1 MSAILEHFKPPPLA
15 SDPPAKT
22 KYWPAP
28 PKGSSGGILQRPKAE
43 SVASSSGSQYPGS
56 PASRV
61 SFAPLPD
68 LSTRKRRNSITL
80 GVAAR
85 SATLRAQRMER
96 TGPHPPGP
104 RRNGHAPPG
113 PAPGRARGRPADQ
126 YKDDQVID
134 LGEVAIDAGK
144 KLWKVISR
152 KASMASDSGRPDM
165 LKPHG
170 EMGGP
175 TVGAI
180 GHNTEREISVRGFA
194 VPEDDEEEDSD
205 GEDEDEDEDDGD
217 DEYVEKEVQ
226 HRTEDYVADVQAL
239 QISADNDRQGENIQ
253 PGHTRSTRLSP
264 PPLCRSETDSSAGA
278 SGASTPNQSQEQ
290 EPLGTTGKDSLF

>member
-1 MSAILEHFKPPPLA
+1 MSAILEHFKPPPSA

-28 PKGSSGGILQRPKAE
+28 PKGSTGGILQRPKTE
-43 SVASSSGSQYPGS
+43 SVVSSNGSQYPGS

-68 LSTRKRRNSITL
+68 LATRKRRNSITL

-85 SATLRAQRMER
+85 SATLRAQRM
-96 TGPHPPGP
+96 GPHPTAP
-104 RRNGHAPPG
+104 RRNGYGPQG
-113 PAPGRARGRPADQ
+113 PAPGRPRPRTADH

-144 KLWKVISR
+144 KLWRVISR

-165 LKPHG
+165 HAVGHKTHVHG

-175 TVGAI
+175 TVGAT

-194 VPEDDEEEDSD
+194 VPEDDEDEDEEDD
-205 GEDEDEDEDDGD
+205 DEDEDDDD
-217 DEYVEKEVQ
+217 DEDSAEEAQ
-226 HRTEDYVADVQAL
+226 HRTEDYVAGVQAMH
-239 QISADNDRQGENIQ
+239 ISAGNNTQGE
-253 PGHTRSTRLSP
+253 PCHLRPTRLSP
-264 PPLCRSETDSSAGA
+264 PPLSRSDTDSSPGA
-278 SGASTPNQSQEQ
+278 SAASTPSMSHER
-290 EPLGTTGKDSLF
+290 EPPADTGKDSLF